1 MIPLISALQIP
12 PCHPV
17 HSRTMHVRVSLM
29 HYCNRSDAFECLI
42 DLLGKISQ
50 ILGTDGPDN

>member
-1 MIPLISALQIP
+1 MIPLISALQIR

-17 HSRTMHVRVSLM
+17 QSRTMHVRPSLM
-29 HYCNRSDAFECLI
+29 HYYNRSAAFECLI

-50 ILGTDGPDN
+50 ILGTNRPDN